1 MQQQIQAARAYR
13 AASAFRSPREQE
25 ADVFRRATGALR
37 AAQGGTPMDQVK
49 ALADNTQLWVMV
61 GNLLRDPD
69 NALPEALRASIISVG
84 KALQREMQQPA
95 PDFAFLIAVNE
106 DITAGLS
113 GVS

>member
-1 MQQQIQAARAYR
+1 MQQQMQAARAYR

-37 AAQGGTPMDQVK
+37 AARNGTEMDQVK
-49 ALADNTQLWVMV
+49 ALADNTRLWMMV
-61 GNLLRDPD
+61 GNLLSDPD
-69 NALPEALRASIISVG
+69 NALPAALRASMVSVG
-84 KALQREMQQPA
+84 KALHREMRQPA

-113 GVS
+113 GVP

>member
-1 MQQQIQAARAYR
+1 MQQFQAARAYR
-13 AASAFRSPREQE
+13 AASAHRTPREQE

-37 AAQGGTPMDQVK
+37 AAQDGTQMEKVK
-49 ALADNTQLWVMV
+49 ALSDNTRLWMMV
-61 GNLLRDPD
+61 GDLMRDPA
-69 NALPEALRASIISVG
+69 NALPETLRASIVSVG

-113 GVS
+113 GVP